1 MQTTYYENSSST
13 GNASDPAGVCSLFA
27 EGAGSG
33 RKAKA
38 RPTWLKRASF
48 VSAVLAVLLLTLV
61 ADTFPRSPLGTDADS
76 SWAAVLE
83 HAARNGLQ
91 YGKDIVFTY
100 GPLGYLATSRVIPS
114 EITASTA
121 AELALSLAA
130 SAGVCLLAWRM
141 ALLWRVLMLAVFALV
156 VANGHFGS
164 NEILINVTLVA
175 WGLLCFLESGPRLV
189 FSVCVLALLAALFAL
204 VKFTCLVAGSLT
216 VGAVV
221 GDLILRK
228 QYVKG
233 GLATVLFVGGGL
245 AAWGLLGQG
254 IGNLDDFLRNGSAIA
269 GGYTAAMGLEG
280 LLPWRC
286 VVGSLFTA
294 GAALITIGVRI
305 AVLDCPGGAN
315 SRWRRALIWSWL
327 SALLFLLWKHG
338 LVRADGYHLQI
349 FIFCVVVLLF
359 GLEALPSRSAF
370 GREWARALTV
380 MGACIA
386 AWTIQTAFFPGYLA
400 YMGRHTL
407 RMPGQRL
414 EMLARPEP
422 YWTRLREQQRQ
433 VNHHISLP
441 RLRALTGEAA
451 VDLFGH
457 RQSYLLFN
465 GFNYQPRPVFQSY
478 TVYTSEL
485 ARLNEDF
492 FLSERAPAFVLF
504 RLEPMQG
511 RLPALEDS
519 AALRHLLINYEPV
532 EAEGP
537 CLLLQKKPGRPAPA
551 RLTLLRAGTVG
562 AGEPI
567 SIPGPGPAPYWLEI
581 DVKPSLMGHVRQWVY
596 RPPDLRIKL
605 WSENAPDNGKV
616 FLAPAPMLAAGFL
629 ASPFL
634 EGTSDVV
641 DLYAGQEGGAVT
653 AYSIEPGDSNERY
666 WATRFGYRLYK
677 IENPVGRSSPPA
689 AVRFKYPGFGLE
701 PDTVVTPAT
710 EIVSRNGV
718 RHLVRNGVVF
728 DPLDVVSKTNVLL
741 QLENQAA
748 LVVRPG
754 GFAKFTVPAGARK
767 FTGGYGF
774 IHSASQGTGV
784 EFAVEEVLPD
794 GSIKLLHSR
803 RLNPAGEPEDKGLH
817 RFEVPLSG
825 DHPHNLYLR
834 TRSPVAAR
842 ESSDLTGWACIRYE

>member
-1 MQTTYYENSSST
+1 MQTTGYQQSSGAGLTS
-13 GNASDPAGVCSLFA
+13 GPAGVVSLLA
-27 EGAGSG
+27 ESSPPGTKS
-33 RKAKA
+33 KA
-38 RPTWLKRASF
+38 RQTRIKVASF
-48 VSAVLAVLLLTLV
+48 ASAVLVVLLLTLV
-61 ADTFPRSPLGTDADS
+61 ADTFPCSPLGTDADS

-91 YGKDIVFTY
+91 HGKDIVFTY

-114 EITASTA
+114 KVTPSTA
-121 AELALSLAA
+121 AELGLSLAA

-141 ALLWRVLMLAVFALV
+141 APLWRVFMLVVFAV
-156 VANGHFGS
+156 VAANGNFGS
-164 NEILINVTLVA
+164 NEILINVTLVS
-175 WGLLCFLESGPRLV
+175 WGLLCFLESGPLLV
-189 FSVCVLALLAALFAL
+189 FSICVLALLAALFAL

-233 GLATVLFVGGGL
+233 GVATVVFVGGCL
-245 AAWGLLGQG
+245 AAWGLSGQG
-254 IGNLDDFLRNGSAIA
+254 LGNLDDFLRNASAIA

-294 GAALITIGVRI
+294 GAALITISVRI
-305 AVLDCPGGAN
+305 SILDCPNGAN

-338 LVRADGYHLQI
+338 LVRADRYHLQ
-349 FIFCVVVLLF
+349 FLVFWVVVLLF
-359 GLEALPSRSAF
+359 GLEALPARSAF

-380 MGACIA
+380 MGAGIA

-400 YMGRHTL
+400 YMARHTL
-407 RMPGQRL
+407 RMPGRRL

-422 YWTRLREQQRQ
+422 YWTRLRAQQRQ
-433 VNHHISLP
+433 VNQRVSLP
-441 RLRALTGEAA
+441 RLRALAGEAA

-457 RQSYLLFN
+457 RQAYLLFN
-465 GFNYQPRPVFQSY
+465 GFSYQPRPVFQSY
-478 TVYTSEL
+478 SAYTPKL

-492 FLSERAPAFVLF
+492 FLSERAPGFVLF

-519 AALRHLLINYEPV
+519 ATLRHLLINYQPV

-551 RLTLLRAGTVG
+551 TLTLLRAGTVG
-562 AGEPI
+562 ASEPI
-567 SIPGPGPAPYWLEI
+567 PIPAPRHAPYWLEI
-581 DVKPSLMGHVRQWVY
+581 EVNPSLMGRVRQWVY
-596 RPPDLRIKL
+596 RPPDLWIKL
-605 WSENAPDNGKV
+605 WSENAQNNGKV

-641 DLYAGQEGGAVT
+641 DLYTGRDSDAVT
-653 AYSIEPGDSNERY
+653 AYSIEAGDRNERY

-710 EIVSRNGV
+710 EIVFRNGV
-718 RHLVRNGVVF
+718 RHLVRNGLVF

-748 LVVRPG
+748 LVVSPG

-774 IHSASQGTGV
+774 IHSASQGPGV
-784 EFAVEEVLPD
+784 EFAVEEALPD
-794 GSIKLLHSR
+794 GNIKLLHSR
-803 RLNPAGEPEDKGLH
+803 TLNLAEEPEDKGLH
-817 RFEVPLSG
+817 RFEVELSG
-825 DHPHNLYLR
+825 DHPHQIFLR
-834 TRSPVAAR
+834 TRSVLAAN
-842 ESSDLTGWACIRYE
+842 EPSDLTGWACIGYE